1 MGMKKRFILSLFYN
15 KVKLRREKRFLAAK
29 PWFSTL
35 VRDTVRDGGVTFLLL
50 TGIALFDDD
59 LSSFTAWRI
68 LADGISPVL
77 AGDETICKPLFG
89 EVAEVYRNGVNRL
102 ANQPTKR
109 FHPERFLYSSLVN
122 RVLSSLSCSNM
133 VFSSCVVSLSKM
145 KALTS

>member
-1 MGMKKRFILSLFYN
+1 MDNIWQILTIIITSI
-15 KVKLRREKRFLAAK
+15 
-29 PWFSTL
+29 FSA
-35 VRDTVRDGGVTFLLL
+35 GGVTFLLL